1 LKTGVS
7 KIVSTATL
15 GTNSDHKVKTNSNQF
30 LLSAELY
37 WNLTLTAAAT
47 VNKKIN
53 ANKNKK
59 RKKNKNEKN
68 KKTNCRIGFIELA
81 TEREIRDHRCA
92 AFHRELHFNKIS
104 TIILIKLNLTQCDL
118 LFNCSRI
125 HIMPH
130 YVLIG
135 PNITLILISDQN
147 YPFSSIKIIL

>member
-1 LKTGVS
+1 MKTGAS
-7 KIVSTATL
+7 KIVSTANL
-15 GTNSDHKVKTNSNQF
+15 GTNKAKTNSNQF
-30 LLSAELY
+30 LLSTELY
-37 WNLTLTAAAT
+37 WNLTLTAPAT
-47 VNKKIN
+47 VNKKN
-53 ANKNKK
+53 QCQQKQKK
-59 RKKNKNEKN
+59 IKLKNEKK
-68 KKTNCRIGFIELA
+68 KKTNCRIRFIELA
-81 TEREIRDHRCA
+81 TEREISDQRCA

-125 HIMPH
+125 HIMSH